1 MIFLQEVAALIK
13 QKEEREMVYSEIC
26 WMDLNKRLINI
37 LPSTKITV
45 VGVEKQKDYKA
56 SNINKGIRFD
66 YYEVLGVRDGYVTY
80 LKLYTTHQ
88 P

>member
-1 MIFLQEVAALIK
+1 MIFLQEIAALIK
-13 QKEEREMVYSEIC
+13 QKEEREMLHSEMS
-26 WMDLNKRLINI
+26 WNDLNKQLINI
-37 LPSTKITV
+37 APSTKVTV

-56 SNINKGIRFD
+56 SNMNHGCRFD
-66 YYEVLGVRDGYVTY
+66 YYEVLGVRDGYITQ